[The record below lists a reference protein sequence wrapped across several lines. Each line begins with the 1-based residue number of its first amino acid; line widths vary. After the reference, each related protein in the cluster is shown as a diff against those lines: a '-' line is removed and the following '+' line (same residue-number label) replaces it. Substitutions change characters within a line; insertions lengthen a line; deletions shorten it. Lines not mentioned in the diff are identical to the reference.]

1 MGTGEGCADPRGLER
16 RRAGAGDAD
25 VPVAQRAPLTTWYVL
40 FAMTYLATSTIVV
53 FDSETP
59 VAGRMTATGFL
70 ALNAVWFL
78 VYGRRLVERHPD
90 DWRGFI
96 YAAGSLAT
104 FASAVWFSGSA
115 TFALFGLVPQLYMV
129 LPLSWAFWPM
139 ALFVLTPSIL
149 TLISGQ
155 SPALQLALAVLIIVF
170 SHAFGWAITR
180 IAEQNEQRGA
190 LLDQI
195 ESLTLEAERAR
206 MSAEIHDTLAQG
218 FTSIITLLQ
227 AQQPNV
233 ELALRTARE
242 NLREARALVAAT
254 APSPLDGSSL
264 EDAVRRLVSAS
275 EVESSF
281 RVIGDPAALP
291 TSVEVV
297 LLRTAQEALHNV
309 RKHSGAKTVAVV
321 LRFDPAGVS
330 LEVRDDGRG
339 FGDAPEGFGL
349 RGMRARLEQVGGR
362 LTLGGAPGA
371 SVLVEVPL

>member
-1 MGTGEGCADPRGLER
+1 M
-16 RRAGAGDAD
+16 
-25 VPVAQRAPLTTWYVL
+25 AQRAPLTTWYVL